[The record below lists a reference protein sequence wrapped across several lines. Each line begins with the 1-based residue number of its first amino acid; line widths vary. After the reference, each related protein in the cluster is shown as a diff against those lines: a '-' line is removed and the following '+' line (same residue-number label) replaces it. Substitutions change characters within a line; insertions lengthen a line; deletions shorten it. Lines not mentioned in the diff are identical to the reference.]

1 MPLEGR
7 LAADYPRPTNA
18 RCRYYP
24 VNPGESKVL
33 LEGTQAGL
41 GGREGRGTW
50 VSDSSVPRGKGSRE
64 GSAHASADLPGWP
77 V

>member
-1 MPLEGR
+1 M
-7 LAADYPRPTNA
+7 
-18 RCRYYP
+18 
-24 VNPGESKVL
+24 L

-50 VSDSSVPRGKGSRE
+50 VSASSVPRGKGSRE